1 MVWDKEKW
9 TLEDQPQF
17 EGQGVRCASRLE
29 ACIPRPTILKHKWI
43 FPAHH
48 PSEVWKGMKNAAQG
62 VSKSAQMRTHRLAFE
77 AYWKC
82 P

>member
-29 ACIPRPTILKHKWI
+29 ACIPRPTILKYKWI

-48 PSEVWKGMKNAAQG
+48 PNEVWKGMKNAAVNEIPQSG
-62 VSKSAQMRTHRLAFE
+62 R
-77 AYWKC
+77 
-82 P
+82 